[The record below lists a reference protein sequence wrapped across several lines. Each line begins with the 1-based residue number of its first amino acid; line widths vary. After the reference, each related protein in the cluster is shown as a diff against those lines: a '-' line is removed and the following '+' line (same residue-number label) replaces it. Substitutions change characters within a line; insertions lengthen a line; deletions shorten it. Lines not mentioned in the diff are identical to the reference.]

1 MQLIDLKLLFP
12 SISDQFL
19 TKNRF
24 KISENDYK
32 LHKNGK
38 VVELEKM
45 ILKNWKVYGERK
57 ELFNHPITII
67 EREYSKYNLKIKK
80 IAKSNI
86 GVLLYMSFCR
96 QSIIL

>member
-1 MQLIDLKLLFP
+1 LQLIDLKWLFP
-12 SISDQFL
+12 SISNQLL

-57 ELFNHPITII
+57 ELINHPI
-67 EREYSKYNLKIKK
+67 SKYNLKIKK
-80 IAKSNI
+80 IAKSII
-86 GVLLYMSFCR
+86 GVLLYMSFCNNV
-96 QSIIL
+96 